1 MDAAPHPDDVER
13 SDADPRLIAALAA
26 GIAVFLA
33 ASPLLLRVIYPS
45 AARIAGIGRNVPQPA
60 PPVLEVKPKLTLQMQ
75 RAREDVLLE
84 GYGWV
89 DPDGRVVR
97 IPIERA
103 MQLIAER
110 GLAGWPSAAVQ
121 SSR

>member
-1 MDAAPHPDDVER
+1 METEPHPNDFEH

-33 ASPLLLRVIYPS
+33 SSPYLLGAMYPS
-45 AARIAGIGRNVPQPA
+45 ASQMAGIERDLPRPPQPQ
-60 PPVLEVKPKLTLQMQ
+60 LEVTPKARLEAQRQHDDALLQT
-75 RAREDVLLE
+75 
-84 GYGWV
+84 YGWT
-89 DPDGRVVR
+89 DRERSITR

-103 MQLIAER
+103 MQLLAER
-110 GLAGWPSAAVQ
+110 GLAGWPSAAAQ